1 MEDALHGM
9 LNLQQNSILNNSTL
23 LNNSTF
29 ANGEVREVKANS
41 LFAKMSAIKLLALN
55 LYFLHLVLLSQ
66 RLPPLQ
72 VQFALY
78 KFA

>member
-9 LNLQQNSILNNSTL
+9 LNLQQNSI

-55 LYFLHLVLLSQ
+55 LYFLHFVLLSQ
-66 RLPPLQ
+66 RLPLQ